1 MASTITRLQ
10 HVITADKT
18 TLKLNAAASSLP
30 AVPTPA
36 KKGGLLAS
44 LPPSLVP
51 YAELMRLHQPAGVYA
66 SLVPTLIGLF
76 LAAASPKLTPSS
88 ISRISP
94 LTLLTITITHI
105 VGNTLLRGAACA
117 YNDAIDAPYDRLVA
131 RCKSRPVAR
140 GAVTS
145 LQAHMFALPVFGLW
159 IVTLFTLP
167 SPETVVAP
175 AALLTA
181 TMGIYPF
188 CKRITHFPQLVL
200 GISLALA
207 QAIGYGSLGV
217 SFSNTDLPTQIGL
230 GCLYVSYVVHTMIYD
245 TVYAHQDL
253 EDDLKAGILS
263 MAVLCRGRTK
273 VVLSR
278 LAAVEVGLLA
288 ATGWTLGLEG
298 PSYRVGA
305 VGGTAM
311 ALGTM
316 VKSVRLDE
324 PKNCRMWFARLL
336 WWMGACVVGGLAG
349 EYWLRV

>member
-1 MASTITRLQ
+1 MAFTTTHLQ
-10 HVITADKT
+10 HVITSDKT
-18 TLKLNAAASSLP
+18 TLKLNAAASLP

-36 KKGGLLAS
+36 KKGGFLSS

-51 YAELMRLHQPAGVYA
+51 YAELLRLHQPAGVYA

-76 LAAASPKLTPSS
+76 LAAASPTLTRSS
-88 ISRISP
+88 TSRISP
-94 LTLLTITITHI
+94 LSLLTLSVTHT

-145 LQAHMFALPVFGLW
+145 LQAHMFALFVFGLW

-167 SPETVVAP
+167 SPETVATP
-175 AALLTA
+175 AALLVA
-181 TMGIYPF
+181 TMAIYPF

-200 GISLALA
+200 GISLAFA

-217 SFSNTDLPTQIGL
+217 SFSNMDLPTQIGL
-230 GCLYVSYVVHTMIYD
+230 GCLYVSYVVHTMVYD

-263 MAVLCRGRTK
+263 MAVLCHGRTK
-273 VVLSR
+273 IVLSG
-278 LAAVEVGLLA
+278 LATVEVGLLA
-288 ATGWTLGLEG
+288 ATGWTLGFEG
-298 PSYRVGA
+298 WSYWIGA

-316 VKSVRLDE
+316 VRLVRLDE
-324 PKNCRMWFARLL
+324 PKDCRMWFARLL
-336 WWMGACVVGGLAG
+336 WWMGACVVCGLAG